1 MDIFWGF
8 FVLFL
13 LLIISAIKGISP
25 AYALII
31 GLGIFIYI
39 GKKHGYPIKELLR
52 MCLTGGKKSLIVL
65 RIFIL
70 IGGIIATWMAAGTIP
85 TIVFY
90 GIKLIHPKLFIFSAF
105 LVTCVVSLLIGTSLG
120 TASTIGIAIMIM
132 ARSGEVYLPLV
143 AGAVLSGA
151 YLGDRNSPMSSSANL
166 VAEISNTDL
175 YKNISNMIRTSIIP
189 FFITLII
196 YGVLSF
202 LYPISTTSSILSEGI
217 GNIFNTNLLV
227 LLPAFSIILL
237 SILRVDVKASMLISI
252 LISLII
258 SISIQKFSLLD
269 NLKFLI
275 FGFKMKDIHPIAE
288 VLQGGGILS
297 MMKSGLIV
305 FISSAFTGIFEETD
319 LLKFVVDKINVKK
332 PRHKIFGQTILISL
346 ATSIIGCTQVL
357 AVMLT
362 HILSKKNYRINNL
375 SREELS
381 IDLEN
386 SAIVIAPII
395 PWNIAA
401 LIPLTTMGIGPI
413 GILFSFYLFL
423 LPIIYWIELAIKYR
437 LGRLSV

>member
-143 AGAVLSGA
+143 AGAILSGA

-189 FFITLII
+189 FYNPYYLWSLI
-196 YGVLSF
+196 F

-227 LLPAFSIILL
+227 LLPAFSIIL
-237 SILRVDVKASMLISI
+237 
-252 LISLII
+252 
-258 SISIQKFSLLD
+258 
-269 NLKFLI
+269 
-275 FGFKMKDIHPIAE
+275 
-288 VLQGGGILS
+288 
-297 MMKSGLIV
+297 
-305 FISSAFTGIFEETD
+305 
-319 LLKFVVDKINVKK
+319 
-332 PRHKIFGQTILISL
+332 
-346 ATSIIGCTQVL
+346 
-357 AVMLT
+357 
-362 HILSKKNYRINNL
+362 
-375 SREELS
+375 
-381 IDLEN
+381 
-386 SAIVIAPII
+386 
-395 PWNIAA
+395 
-401 LIPLTTMGIGPI
+401 
-413 GILFSFYLFL
+413 YL
-423 LPIIYWIELAIKYR
+423 Y
-437 LGRLSV
+437 